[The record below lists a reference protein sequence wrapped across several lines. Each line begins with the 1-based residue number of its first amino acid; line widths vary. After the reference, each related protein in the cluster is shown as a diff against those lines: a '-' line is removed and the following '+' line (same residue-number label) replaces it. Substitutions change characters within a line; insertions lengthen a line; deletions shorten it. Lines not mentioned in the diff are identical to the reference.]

1 MLDRRKLLFGFVP
14 AAALSSA
21 SNVAN
26 AAAEKQSAEFSPSY
40 FSEEEWRFIN
50 AAVARLIPSD
60 GDGPGAIET
69 GIPEFIDKQMEAP
82 YGHGAYYY
90 MQGPFVTD
98 APPTLGFQ
106 LKYTPREMY
115 RVGIAAAN
123 KALLNDG
130 GSVFADLKV
139 DKQDAFLE
147 QLEKGLVSLE
157 EIPAAAFFA
166 QLLENTRE
174 GYLSDPQ
181 YGGNRGMAAWKW
193 IGFPGARADFTDW
206 IDRPG
211 QLYPIGPVAIRGTR
225 L

>member
-1 MLDRRKLLFGFVP
+1 MLDRRRFFLGFVP

-21 SNVAN
+21 LDVAG

-40 FSEEEWRFIN
+40 FSDEEWRFIN

-69 GIPEFIDKQMEAP
+69 GVPEFIDRQMEAP

-90 MQGPFVTD
+90 MQGPFVPD

-115 RVGIAAAN
+115 RVGIAAVN

-157 EIPAAAFFA
+157 EIPAAALFA

-181 YGGNRGMAAWKW
+181 YGGNRGMAAWRW

-211 QLYPIGPVAIRGTR
+211 QLYPLGPVAIRGTR
-225 L
+225 P

>member
-1 MLDRRKLLFGFVP
+1 M
-14 AAALSSA
+14 ALHQCGRGA
-21 SNVAN
+21 TYP
-26 AAAEKQSAEFSPSY
+26 KR
-40 FSEEEWRFIN
+40 WRWP
-50 AAVARLIPSD
+50 R
-60 GDGPGAIET
+60 AIET
-69 GIPEFIDKQMEAP
+69 GVPEFIDRQMEAP

-90 MQGPFVTD
+90 MQGPFVPD

-106 LKYTPREMY
+106 LKYTPREVY

-123 KALLNDG
+123 SALLSDG
-130 GSVFADLKV
+130 ESDFAGLTLV
-139 DKQDAFLE
+139 KQDAFLE
-147 QLEKGLVSLE
+147 RLEKGLVSLS
-157 EIPAAAFFA
+157 EIPSAAFFA

-211 QLYPIGPVAIRGTR
+211 QHYPLGPVAIRGTR